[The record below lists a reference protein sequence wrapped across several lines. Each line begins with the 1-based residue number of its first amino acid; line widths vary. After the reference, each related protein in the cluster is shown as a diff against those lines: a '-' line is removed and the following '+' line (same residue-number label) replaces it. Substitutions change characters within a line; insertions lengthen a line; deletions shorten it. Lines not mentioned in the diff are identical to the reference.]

1 MIMRTLANLLTSLV
15 LAGWIAAIAIF
26 SIQNI
31 TPVAVNFLG
40 FETIKMP
47 IGLVLAFSVGIGAIG
62 GAILPVLWQLTS
74 RQREPY
80 YEEEDF

>member
-1 MIMRTLANLLTSLV
+1 MRTIANLLTSLI
-15 LAGWIAAIAIF
+15 LAGWIAVIAIF

-31 TPVAVNFLG
+31 TPISVNFLG
-40 FETIKMP
+40 FETIKIP

-62 GAILPVLWQLTS
+62 GAILPILWQLTS

-80 YEEEDF
+80 YSEEDDF

>member
-1 MIMRTLANLLTSLV
+1 MRTIANLLTSSI
-15 LAGWIAAIAIF
+15 LAGWIAVIAIF

-31 TPVAVNFLG
+31 TPISVNFLG
-40 FETIKMP
+40 FETIKIP

-74 RQREPY
+74 RQRESY
-80 YEEEDF
+80 YSEEDDF